1 MGWESFFNLK
11 GNGSESESQPPK
23 EDPAAAQ
30 PPAEVPGGG
39 EVEPSGTPP
48 APPSPAEGKEG
59 EGRPEAGSV
68 TVDYLPEFEIPLR
81 MSAKKTQEEES
92 LVQGPIGLDIG
103 TTHIVLAEK
112 KGSMI
117 KTSLLPNAFFTVPYS
132 SLTKQALL
140 RDQIIFF
147 EKNTTLYL
155 LGHSAED
162 FANIFRSNVK
172 RPIENGILNP
182 KENESET
189 ILKAIIN
196 RLVKMPRKKGE
207 RACFSMPGEPLDKP
221 GTSLIYHESI
231 IKEHLAGL
239 GYDPVSV
246 NEGMAVVLAEL
257 SGGNFTGIGI
267 SLGGGMCNVC
277 FSYLTVPVITFSL
290 LKGGDFIDQMVAQ
303 SIGEP
308 VLKVKQIK
316 ENDLDL
322 SAPPRDKIEMGL
334 HIYYDDLFTTLLQ
347 HLQNVLAASDNIPR
361 LSRPL
366 PIVLGGGTALP
377 RGVRDRFWK
386 HLKTTLLP
394 CEISELVLAAK
405 PLYATAKGA
414 LMMALLGD

>member
-1 MGWESFFNLK
+1 MARENFFNLK
-11 GNGSESESQPPK
+11 DIHAESAVP
-23 EDPAAAQ
+23 PAAENPAAGTPASDIEEAP
-30 PPAEVPGGG
+30 PPA
-39 EVEPSGTPP
+39 S
-48 APPSPAEGKEG
+48 PSPQEED
-59 EGRPEAGSV
+59 RLVPGSV
-68 TVDYLPEFEIPLR
+68 TVDYLPEFETPLR
-81 MSAKKTQEEES
+81 
-92 LVQGPIGLDIG
+92 VQSKPPKEKEDFVEGPIGLDIG

-132 SLTKQALL
+132 GLTRQALL
-140 RDQIIFF
+140 RDQVLFF
-147 EKNTTLYL
+147 EKNSTLYL

-162 FANIFRSNVK
+162 FANIFRGNIK

-182 KENESET
+182 KENESEP
-189 ILKAIIN
+189 ILKAMIN
-196 RLVKMPRKKGE
+196 RLVKPPRKRGE
-207 RACFSMPGEPLDKP
+207 RICFSMPGEPLDKP

-231 IKEHLAGL
+231 IKEHLSGL
-239 GYDPVSV
+239 GYDPQSV
-246 NEGMAVVLAEL
+246 NEGMAIVLSEL
-257 SGGNFTGIGI
+257 AGGNFTGIGI

-277 FSYLTVPVITFSL
+277 FSYLTVPVVAFSL

-308 VLKVKQIK
+308 VLKVKQVK
-316 ENDLDL
+316 ETALDL
-322 SAPPRDKIEMGL
+322 SASARDKIEMGL
-334 HIYYDDLFTTLLQ
+334 NIYYDDLFTHLLQ

-386 HLKTTLLP
+386 HLKATPLP
-394 CEISELVLAAK
+394 CEISEVVLAAK